1 MVESPLGQ
9 VSMVNP
15 VLPPVMPG
23 GGGTTRPGHA
33 TRSVVDPPAS
43 PEVRLALSKKQDNDL
58 KYNCLKLENYAT
70 FLFLE

>member
-1 MVESPLGQ
+1 MVVSSLNQ

-23 GGGTTRPGHA
+23 GNVTTRHVGNVNPVLPPVMPGGGGTTWPGHA

-43 PEVRLALSKKQDNDL
+43 PEVRLALS
-58 KYNCLKLENYAT
+58 
-70 FLFLE
+70 